1 MAYTPPEGDV
11 YFDFIESGYT
21 APGGLTMSFSF
32 SSDVSALYQLSPDVA
47 GGNYL
52 YAATDIGLIV
62 IDIDTEAEYARA
74 VNNTTTSVWNDE
86 DNIYIGT
93 TVSGIYYLEKDY
105 ITSLSG
111 GNLTDYLSIW
121 KQTPFLSSNYIKYLH
136 GSGDYLCVS
145 TAAGFDFIW
154 ISLDDIESAMVTM
167 SWKCFVCS
175 DGKTYFTTSGTPN
188 MIYRANV
195 PGSIA
200 YPATEYICGS
210 GYLEDVANANDI
222 FVTENTSSAAPI
234 LWVENTLF
242 IAASGGAYV
251 FDEGTKVV
259 HKYLLEGSS

>member
-1 MAYTPPEGDV
+1 MAYAPPEGDV
-11 YFDFIESGYT
+11 YFDFTESGYS
-21 APGGLTMSFSF
+21 APDGLTMSFSF
-32 SSDVSALYQLSPDVA
+32 SSEVSALYQLSPDAV

-62 IDIDTEAEYARA
+62 IDINTEAEYARA
-74 VNNTTTSVWNDE
+74 VNHTTTSVWNDE
-86 DNIYIGT
+86 DTIYVGT
-93 TVSGIYYLEKDY
+93 TISGIYYLEKDY

-111 GNLTDYLSIW
+111 GDLTSYLLSW
-121 KQTPFLSSNYIKYLH
+121 KQAPFLSSNYIKYLH
-136 GSGDYLCVS
+136 GSGDYLCAS

-154 ISLDDIESAMVTM
+154 ISLDDVESAMVTM

-200 YPATEYICGS
+200 YPTVEYTCGS
-210 GYLEDVANANDI
+210 GYLVDVANANDI
-222 FVTENTSSAAPI
+222 FVTENTSLAAPI

-251 FDEGTKVV
+251 FDEGTKQISS
-259 HKYLLEGSS
+259 YLLGGS

>member
-1 MAYTPPEGDV
+1 MAYVPPEGDV
-11 YFDFIESGYT
+11 YFDFIESGYS
-21 APGGLTMSFSF
+21 APGGLAMEFSF
-32 SSDVSALYQLSPDVA
+32 SSEVSALYQLSPDVA

-62 IDIDTEAEYARA
+62 IDIYTEAEYARA
-74 VNNTTTSVWNDE
+74 VNLATTSVWNDE
-86 DNIYIGT
+86 ETIYVGT
-93 TVSGIYYLEKDY
+93 SNSGIHYMDKDD
-105 ITSLSG
+105 ITTYSG
-111 GNLTDYLSIW
+111 GNLTDYLFPW
-121 KQTPFLSSNYIKYLH
+121 KNTPFLSSSYIKYLH
-136 GSGDYLCVS
+136 GSGDYLCAS

-154 ISLDDIESAMVTM
+154 ISLDESESAMVTM

-200 YPATEYICGS
+200 YPTVEYTCGS
-210 GYLEDVANANDI
+210 GYLVDVANANDI

-251 FDEGTKVV
+251 FDEGTHVV

>member
-11 YFDFIESGYT
+11 YFDFIESGYS
-21 APGGLTMSFSF
+21 APGGLSMSFSF
-32 SSDVSALYQLSPDVA
+32 SSEVSALYQLSPDVA

-52 YAATDIGLIV
+52 YAATDIGLVV
-62 IDIDTEAEYARA
+62 IDIATEAEYARA
-74 VNNTTTSVWNDE
+74 VNLATTSVWNDT
-86 DNIYIGT
+86 DTIYIGT
-93 TVSGIYYLEKDY
+93 TNSGIFYLDKDD
-105 ITSLSG
+105 ITTYSG
-111 GNLTDYLSIW
+111 GNLTDYLFHW
-121 KQTPFLSSNYIKYLH
+121 HGTPFLSSDHVKYLY
-136 GSGDYLCVS
+136 GSGDYLCAS

-154 ISLDDIESAMVTM
+154 ISLDDIESATVAD

-175 DGKTYFTTSGTPN
+175 DGKTYLTTSGTPN
-188 MIYRANV
+188 LIYRANV

-200 YPATEYICGS
+200 YPPIVYTCGS
-210 GYLEDVANANDI
+210 GYLVDVANANDI

-251 FDEGTKVV
+251 FDEGTHVV

>member
-1 MAYTPPEGDV
+1 MAVTISGGI
-11 YFDFIESGYT
+11 FDFTTTGYEAPTWSGGTYEFGT
-21 APGGLTMSFSF
+21 GQPT
-32 SSDVSALYQLSPDVA
+32 ALYQLSPDVA
-47 GGNYL
+47 GAAYL

-62 IDIDTEAEYARA
+62 IDVPTEAEYARA
-74 VNNTTTSVWNDE
+74 SNSTVTSVWNDE
-86 DNIYIGT
+86 DNIYVGT
-93 TVSGIYYLEKDY
+93 TISGIYYLEKDY
-105 ITSLSG
+105 ITTFTG
-111 GNLTDYLSIW
+111 GDLTNYLLPW
-121 KQTPFLSSNYIKYLH
+121 KQTPFLASNYIKYLH

-154 ISLDDIESAMVTM
+154 ISLDDVETAAVTM

-175 DGKTYFTTSGTPN
+175 DGKTYFTTSGSPN

-200 YPATEYICGS
+200 YPAVEYICGS
-210 GYLEDVANANDI
+210 GYLVDVANANDI
-222 FVTENTSSAAPI
+222 FVTENTSSAPPI